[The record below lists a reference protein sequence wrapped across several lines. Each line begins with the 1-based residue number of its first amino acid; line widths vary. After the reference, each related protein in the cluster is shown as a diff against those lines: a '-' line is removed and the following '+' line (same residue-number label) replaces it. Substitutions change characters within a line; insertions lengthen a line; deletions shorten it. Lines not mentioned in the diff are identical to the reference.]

1 MINLHSASIKKF
13 SNFSVYQHLKK
24 NYPHVDLYATETI
37 KLKGNNIYKAV
48 FKSKKIY
55 EVIRGAVKLGSYN
68 QEGTPF
74 VYDIIGDGDFFGNF
88 EYLENNQFYEY
99 SKTIIDC
106 KIRVYD
112 LDFIKKAIQEDPV
125 LTDWFIRYL
134 VKRWCNAEKKVKMSN
149 EKGTVEKLRY
159 LKAYFHNKVHDYLG
173 DEYILFDLLTQKDL
187 GDLIGASRQTIAQ
200 ALEKI

>member
-1 MINLHSASIKKF
+1 MINLHAASIKKF
-13 SNFSVYQHLKK
+13 SNFSVYEHLKE
-24 NYPHVDLYATETI
+24 NYENVDLYTTETI
-37 KLKGNNIYKAV
+37 KLKGNHVYQAV
-48 FKSKKIY
+48 HKSKKIY

-74 VYDIIGDGDFFGNF
+74 VYDVIGNGDFFGNF
-88 EYLENNQFYEY
+88 EYLNNNQFYEY
-99 SKTIIDC
+99 SKTIVDC
-106 KIRVYD
+106 KIRIYD

-149 EKGTVEKLRY
+149 EKGTLEKLRY
-159 LKAYFHNKVHDYLG
+159 LKTYFDNKVHDYLG
-173 DEYILFDLLTQKDL
+173 DEYVLFNLLTQKDL

-200 ALEKI
+200 TLEKI